1 MHSLT
6 IRQVVWQ
13 MRRVVVQGT
22 FRQVVTG
29 ILQCLTSGTYR
40 VQHTWRFS
48 TLGHQTLRQMVR
60 VQVCGAQSVG
70 TPHFGWQPGL
80 QGLHTGTCSVTVFH
94 SPHSTSTHLV
104 SVMGLQ
110 IV

>member
-1 MHSLT
+1 
-6 IRQVVWQ
+6 
-13 MRRVVVQGT
+13 VVQGT

-48 TLGHQTLRQMVR
+48 ILGHQTLRQMVR
-60 VQVCGAQSVG
+60 VQVLSVPQPDCV
-70 TPHFGWQPGL
+70 PHLLSQQGL